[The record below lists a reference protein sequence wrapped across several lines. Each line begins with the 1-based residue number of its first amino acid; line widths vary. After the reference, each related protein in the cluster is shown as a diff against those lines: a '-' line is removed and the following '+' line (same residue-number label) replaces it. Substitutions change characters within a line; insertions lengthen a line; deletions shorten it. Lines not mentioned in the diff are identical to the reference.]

1 MRSRIASLALLYIK
15 STFSIALPTRKELK
29 KPKTLLK
36 TIGIGIG
43 ILFLVADFSV
53 IFVMMNL
60 SMYEGLK
67 PAGLQGLMLLNAAT
81 MASVM
86 VFVLAFMMALSM
98 FSMSGIE
105 SGFLVLPFTA
115 RELLAAKM
123 ALVYVSEA
131 MAGIFLLA
139 IAMIIYGIRESPPLL
154 FYLNGTATALILPLA
169 PTAISYLVLIPMMN
183 ASKRF
188 RNKNFILYV
197 GGFLGML
204 FALGFNF
211 YIQSVTAKATDPA
224 GLALFASPESL
235 VSRIGQA
242 WIPSW
247 LAWKALAGASEPS
260 GVLAVLGN
268 LAIGL
273 GGCALVVA
281 LFGKPYVNALQAFNE
296 TTFSRRK
303 LPGSSAVG
311 GGVFSRKSA
320 MSALVRREV
329 RLMNREP
336 MYLLNGPFVVVLM
349 PAIFAIMFVAQ
360 RDALS
365 EAMSALGPL
374 IAGPAGYLV
383 PAGFGAF
390 LGSATS
396 IACTAVSRDAK
407 ALAWMKALPVTPLR
421 YFLAKFIHA
430 ELFSVFGA
438 LVGCGAGGILLGIGW
453 IDLFIAFILSLLF
466 ATAFNMGG
474 LWLETA
480 SPRLRWDN
488 PIAAMKQNPNA
499 VIAILGAMG
508 FLGGMAALAASIT
521 LPRYAYA
528 AAFGI
533 LFAIPIAL
541 WIALYPRYASRRYGE
556 MES

>member
-1 MRSRIASLALLYIK
+1 
-15 STFSIALPTRKELK
+15 
-29 KPKTLLK
+29 
-36 TIGIGIG
+36 
-43 ILFLVADFSV
+43 
-53 IFVMMNL
+53 
-60 SMYEGLK
+60 
-67 PAGLQGLMLLNAAT
+67 
-81 MASVM
+81 
-86 VFVLAFMMALSM
+86 
-98 FSMSGIE
+98 
-105 SGFLVLPFTA
+105 
-115 RELLAAKM
+115 
-123 ALVYVSEA
+123 
-131 MAGIFLLA
+131 
-139 IAMIIYGIRESPPLL
+139 
-154 FYLNGTATALILPLA
+154 
-169 PTAISYLVLIPMMN
+169 
-183 ASKRF
+183 
-188 RNKNFILYV
+188 
-197 GGFLGML
+197 ML

-268 LAIGL
+268 LAIGF

-303 LPGSSAVG
+303 LPGSSAVGG

-383 PAGFGAF
+383 PAGLGAF

-407 ALAWMKALPVTPLR
+407 ALAWMKALPVTPFR

-508 FLGGMAALAASIT
+508 FLGGMAVLATSIT

-541 WIALYPRYASRRYGE
+541 WVALYPRYASRRYGE
-556 MES
+556 MEG

>member
-1 MRSRIASLALLYIK
+1 MRSRVASLALLYIK
-15 STFSIALPTRKELK
+15 STFSVALPTRKELK
-29 KPKTLLK
+29 KPKTLFK
-36 TIGIGIG
+36 TLGIGLG
-43 ILFLVADFSV
+43 ILFLLADFSF

-86 VFVLAFMMALSM
+86 VFVLAFMLALSM

-115 RELLAAKM
+115 GELLAAKM

-131 MAGIFLLA
+131 VAGVFLLA
-139 IAMIIYGIRESPPLL
+139 IAMIIYGIRESPPFL

-169 PTAISYLVLIPMMN
+169 PTAISYLVLIPLMN

-224 GLALFASPESL
+224 GLARFASPESL

-242 WIPSW
+242 WLPSW

-260 GVLAVLGN
+260 GLLAVLGN

-273 GGCALVVA
+273 GGGAAVVA
-281 LFGKPYVNALQAFNE
+281 LLGKPYVKALQAFNE

-303 LPGSSAVG
+303 LPGSSALG
-311 GGVFSRKSA
+311 GGVFSRKTA
-320 MSALVRREV
+320 MSALVRREI

-349 PAIFAIMFVAQ
+349 PAIFAIMYVAQ
-360 RDALS
+360 REALS

-374 IAGPAGYLV
+374 VAGPAGYLV

-407 ALAWMKALPVTPLR
+407 ALAWMKALPVTPFR

-438 LVGCGAGGILLGIGW
+438 LVGCGAGGILLRIGW
-453 IDLFIAFILSLLF
+453 FDLFVAFILSLLF

-508 FLGGMAALAASIT
+508 LLGGLAALTLSVS

-533 LFAIPIAL
+533 LFAVPIAL
-541 WIALYPRYASRRYGE
+541 WLALYPRYASRRYGE
-556 MES
+556 LEG

>member
-36 TIGIGIG
+36 TIGIGVG

-67 PAGLQGLMLLNAAT
+67 QAGLQGLMLLNAAT
-81 MASVM
+81 TASVV

-115 RELLAAKM
+115 GELLAAKM

-131 MAGIFLLA
+131 IAGIFLLA
-139 IAMIIYGIRESPPLL
+139 IAMIIYGIRESPPFL
-154 FYLNGTATALILPLA
+154 FYLNGAATALILPLA
-169 PTAISYLVLIPMMN
+169 PTAISYLVLIPLMN

-211 YIQSVTAKATDPA
+211 YVQSVTAKATDPA

-281 LFGKPYVNALQAFNE
+281 LFGKPYVKALQAFSE

-303 LPGSSAVG
+303 LPGPSIVG

-320 MSALVRREV
+320 MSALVRREL

-407 ALAWMKALPVTPLR
+407 ALAWMKALPVTPFR

-430 ELFSVFGA
+430 ELFSLFGA
-438 LVGCGAGGILLGIGW
+438 IVGCGAGGILLGIGW
-453 IDLFIAFILSLLF
+453 VDLFIAFILSLLF

-508 FLGGMAALAASIT
+508 FLGGMAALTVSVA

-541 WIALYPRYASRRYGE
+541 WVVLYPRYASRRYGE
-556 MES
+556 MEG